1 MEIKQFFKEYISKKV
16 EEGEN
21 YEEINKDYYSALD
34 YYENTYAEIEDNDEN
49 YDLYH
54 EIVESYDWGE

>member
-34 YYENTYAEIEDNDEN
+34 YYENTYAEIWDNDEN